1 MLCYIDWCL
10 HADNVCTPNAVREH
24 PDKERFRSLNLESKA
39 FHSRVGRYVVLPCR
53 AVHTATLVPEAPPLH
68 PALPLTRHALAVR
81 FLEACGFQHDGT
93 RLVLTAAAARG
104 LPFTALE
111 NALNATT
118 VWAEVRGGRGSFVDP
133 AGQRKAAPPAL
144 LQGDE
149 AKDGGGG
156 GANSASTDDETALRR
171 LRCVP
176 RASRMA
182 TVPRSV
188 VVPVPCMACVVC
200 STALTFQL
208 AHNTP
213 RILLAT

>member
-1 MLCYIDWCL
+1 MCYIDWCL

-39 FHSRVGRYVVLPCR
+39 FHSRVGRYVALPSTRQLSFLKLPRC
-53 AVHTATLVPEAPPLH
+53 TSMPF

-182 TVPRSV
+182 IVPRSV